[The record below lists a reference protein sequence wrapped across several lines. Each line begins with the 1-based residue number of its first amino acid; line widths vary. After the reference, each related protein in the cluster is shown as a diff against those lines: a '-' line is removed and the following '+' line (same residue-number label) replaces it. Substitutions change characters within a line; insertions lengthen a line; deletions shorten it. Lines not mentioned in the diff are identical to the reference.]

1 MTRTAQLA
9 DTTRR
14 RLGGVAALVAS
25 AALIAACSSQ
35 AGGGA
40 TNPPAAATTAAGGAV
55 SLALTMGTLG
65 DYVTGKDGLSLYVFG
80 KDTATT
86 SACNTANSCQ
96 TTWPPLTVTS
106 ASDVTAGS
114 GVTGMIG
121 TITRTDG
128 TLQVTLGGHPLYYYS
143 GDSKAGDTTGQ
154 GLFNL
159 WYVASATGDPVAGAA
174 ATSAPA
180 ATGAPAA
187 TTSATKCTGAYCY

>member
-1 MTRTAQLA
+1 MTSIAQLP

-14 RLGGVAALVAS
+14 RLGGVAALFAS
-25 AALIAACSSQ
+25 AAIIAACSSQ
-35 AGGGA
+35 AGA
-40 TNPPAAATTAAGGAV
+40 TTAPTANPAATTGAGGALT
-55 SLALTMGTLG
+55 LAVGTSATLG
-65 DYVTGKDGLSLYVFG
+65 SYVTGKDGLSLYVFG

-86 SACNTANSCQ
+86 SACTTSNDCQ

-114 GVTGMIG
+114 GVTGALS
-121 TITRTDG
+121 TITRADG

-159 WYVASATGDPVAGAA
+159 WYVASATGDPVSGAA
-174 ATSAPA
+174 STQAPA
-180 ATGAPAA
+180 ASPKA
-187 TTSATKCTGAYCY
+187 SKCTSYCY

>member
-1 MTRTAQLA
+1 MTSTAQLL

-25 AALIAACSSQ
+25 AAILAACSSQ

-40 TNPPAAATTAAGGAV
+40 TNPPAATTAAGGSSLTLAV
-55 SLALTMGTLG
+55 SAIPTLG
-65 DYVTGKDGLSLYVFG
+65 SFVTGKDGKSLYVFG

-86 SACNTANSCQ
+86 SACTTASDCQ

-114 GVTGMIG
+114 GVTGAIG

-128 TLQVTLGGHPLYYYS
+128 TMQVTLGGHPLYYYS

-159 WYVASATGDPVAGAA
+159 WYLASPTGDPAGAA
-174 ATSAPA
+174 ASTQAPA

-187 TTSATKCTGAYCY
+187 TTCSGAYCY

>member
-1 MTRTAQLA
+1 MTSIARTS

-14 RLGGVAALVAS
+14 RLGGVAALFAS
-25 AALIAACSSQ
+25 AAIIAACSSQ
-35 AGGGA
+35 AGGA
-40 TNPPAAATTAAGGAV
+40 TTAPTANPPAAGGPVAL
-55 SLALTMGTLG
+55 SLATDATLG
-65 DYVTGKDGLSLYVFG
+65 SFVAGKNGMSLYVFG

-86 SACNTANSCQ
+86 SACYTTNDCQ

-106 ASDVTAGS
+106 AADVTAGS
-114 GVTGMIG
+114 GVTGAIG

-143 GDSKAGDTTGQ
+143 GDKAAGDTAGQ

-159 WYVASATGDPVAGAA
+159 WYVASATGDPNTTA
-174 ATSAPA
+174 A

-187 TTSATKCTGAYCY
+187 SSAPGATPAASKCSGPACY

>member
-1 MTRTAQLA
+1 MTSIARLP

-14 RLGGVAALVAS
+14 RLGGVTALLAS
-25 AALIAACSSQ
+25 AVILAACSSQ

-40 TNPPAAATTAAGGAV
+40 TTAPTTNAGSTGAAGGGI
-55 SLALTMGTLG
+55 SLTLATG
-65 DYVTGKDGLSLYVFG
+65 GPLGSFVTGKNGMSLYVFG

-86 SACNTANSCQ
+86 SACNTANNCQ
-96 TTWPPLTVTS
+96 TTWPPLTVTM

-114 GVTGMIG
+114 GVTGTIG

-143 GDSKAGDTTGQ
+143 GDSKAGDTAGQ

-159 WYVASATGDPVAGAA
+159 WYVAGATGDPVGAA
-174 ATSAPA
+174 ASTQAPA
-180 ATGAPAA
+180 ASPKA
-187 TTSATKCTGAYCY
+187 SKCTSYCY